1 MNCNTMKGRV
11 YKMGK
16 YLIRVESM
24 DHDEVLD
31 RDFVEGIECDGFVV
45 LAHNGEGCKVI
56 LHKVS
61 IDTISDIIASSKKM
75 MAAGILA
82 KAKLD
87 VKAQLRQ
94 DEMGDLL
101 GRLLGRD

>member
-1 MNCNTMKGRV
+1 MKGRV

-45 LAHNGEGCKVI
+45 LAHMDEGCKVI

-61 IDTISDIIASSKKM
+61 IDIISDIIASSKKM

-82 KAKLD
+82 KAKVD

>member
-1 MNCNTMKGRV
+1 MKGRV

-16 YLIRVESM
+16 YRIRIESM

-31 RDFVEGIECDGFVV
+31 SEYVEGVECDGLVV
-45 LAHNGEGCKVI
+45 LAHKGDGCKVM
-56 LHKVS
+56 LHNVS
-61 IDTISDIIASSKKM
+61 IDIISDMIASSKKM
-75 MAAGILA
+75 MASGILA
-82 KAKLD
+82 KTKVD

>member
-1 MNCNTMKGRV
+1 
-11 YKMGK
+11 MGK
-16 YLIRVESM
+16 YRIRIESM

-31 RDFVEGIECDGFVV
+31 SEFVEGVECDGFVV
-45 LAHNGEGCKVI
+45 LAHKGDGCQNVI
-56 LHKVS
+56 HKVS
-61 IDTISDIIASSKKM
+61 IDIISDMITSNKKL

-82 KAKLD
+82 KAKED

-94 DEMGDLL
+94 DVMGDLL

>member
-1 MNCNTMKGRV
+1 
-11 YKMGK
+11 
-16 YLIRVESM
+16 
-24 DHDEVLD
+24 
-31 RDFVEGIECDGFVV
+31 
-45 LAHNGEGCKVI
+45 
-56 LHKVS
+56 VS
-61 IDTISDIIASSKKM
+61 IDIISDIIASSKKM

>member
-16 YLIRVESM
+16 YRIRIESM

-31 RDFVEGIECDGFVV
+31 SEYVEGVECDGFVV
-45 LAHNGEGCKVI
+45 LAHNGDGGKVI
-56 LHKVS
+56 LHEVS
-61 IDTISDIIASSKKM
+61 IDIISDMIASSKKM

-82 KAKLD
+82 KAKVD

-94 DEMGDLL
+94 DETGDLL

>member
-31 RDFVEGIECDGFVV
+31 SKFVDGIECDGFVV
-45 LAHNGEGCKVI
+45 LAHKGDGCQVAI
-56 LHKVS
+56 HDVNV
-61 IDTISDIIASSKKM
+61 DMISDMIAGSRKV
-75 MAAGILA
+75 MAASVLA
-82 KAKLD
+82 KGKREAAD
-87 VKAQLRQ
+87 MLRK
-94 DEMGDLL
+94 DDMGDLL

>member
-1 MNCNTMKGRV
+1 MKGRV

-16 YLIRVESM
+16 YRIRIESM

-31 RDFVEGIECDGFVV
+31 SEYVEGIECEGFVV
-45 LAHNGEGCKVI
+45 LAHKGEGCQVAI
-56 LHKVS
+56 HNVNMD
-61 IDTISDIIASSKKM
+61 IISDMLSSSKKM

-82 KAKLD
+82 KAKVD

-94 DEMGDLL
+94 DEMGDLM
-101 GRLLGRD
+101 GRLMGRD

>member
-16 YLIRVESM
+16 YRIRIESM

-31 RDFVEGIECDGFVV
+31 SEFVEGIECDGFVV
-45 LAHNGEGCKVI
+45 LAHKGEGCQVAI
-56 LHKVS
+56 HNVNVD
-61 IDTISDIIASSKKM
+61 IISDMIAGSRKV
-75 MAAGILA
+75 MAASVLA
-82 KAKLD
+82 KGKREAAD
-87 VKAQLRQ
+87 MLRKN
-94 DEMGDLL
+94 EMGDLL